1 MPAYLITS
9 PDGKRYKVNAP
20 EGASHEEALAYVR
33 DHHDSLTA
41 EEPQKEL
48 PTVNRFLNGVGGEV
62 LKAGSGIADLLPENA
77 AHKWLKEKSKS
88 GLDKATGAAGEVG
101 KFVGST
107 APYMA
112 LPGGG
117 IVKTALMSGAL
128 SGATTEGDVG
138 DRLSNA
144 GATTALT
151 AAGGALIPVGKKA
164 YDAVSPIFT
173 PQRNAVNK
181 IIAELSGDGVG
192 SLRMPTRSNAQP
204 DTMIGPATPVLFKN
218 EGAAPTAA
226 MLAHLDKTLP
236 DDARTA
242 LLKLEMNAR
251 LRSPEGFFNRDNAN
265 AKASY
270 DTLEKMAMPEQAAN
284 VAQDG
289 VNAITSP
296 MRDDAFNAALDNP
309 TYREHMLNYIKGK
322 ASEPGFRASK
332 GVPLINRAKEALML
346 ENKTPNPINTGVVSH
361 TVTGQE
367 SLAHPAD
374 LYTLKKELADSLN
387 LKTLS
392 PDELTNAAKSDRRT
406 AYEIMRNVDE
416 SLNESSGGKWGAY
429 NKEYAEKIAPV
440 AQGRAFQDI
449 IDKFALSKPI
459 YGTETP
465 QLTARA
471 LRKAVADETY
481 KNLGKKGY
489 VSTIDDGARSK
500 VDDVV
505 KTINA
510 IEQAKAGGMATSGS
524 QTVPFAMS
532 LAKSGLLNGTGGGL
546 PYKALQMAHAIGVTR
561 GARKI
566 DEAMLNPDKL
576 QPLIDA
582 YNKRMATP
590 QGQNTNIQD
599 VIRRLT
605 QKSIAGAQN
614 E

>member
-1 MPAYLITS
+1 MSEPLSYADWKAQKEKPLDY
-9 PDGKRYKVNAP
+9 
-20 EGASHEEALAYVR
+20 
-33 DHHDSLTA
+33 A
-41 EEPQKEL
+41 EWKATQKEL
-48 PTVNRFLNGVGGEV
+48 PPVNRFLSGVGGEV
-62 LKAGSGIADLLPENA
+62 LKAGSGLADLLPENA
-77 AHKWLKEKSKS
+77 AHQWLKEKSKA
-88 GLDKATGAAGEVG
+88 GLDKAQGAAGEIG
-101 KFVGST
+101 KFVGAT
-107 APYMA
+107 TPYMA

-117 IVKTALMSGAL
+117 IVKTALMSGGL
-128 SGATTEGDVG
+128 SGATTEGDIG

-151 AAGGALIPVGKKA
+151 AAGGALIPGVKKA

-192 SLRMPTRSNAQP
+192 ALHMPTRSNVQP

-218 EGAAPTAA
+218 EGATPTAA
-226 MLAHLDKTLP
+226 MLAHLDESLP

-270 DTLEKMAMPEQAAN
+270 ETLEKMALPEQAAN
-284 VAQDG
+284 TAQDA

-296 MRDDAFNAALDNP
+296 MREDAFNAALSNP
-309 TYREHMLNYIKGK
+309 TYQQKMLNYVVTK
-322 ASEPGFRASK
+322 ADEPGFRASK
-332 GVPLINRAKEALML
+332 GVPLINRAKAALIL
-346 ENKTPNPINTGVVSH
+346 DDAGNSA
-361 TVTGQE
+361 
-367 SLAHPAD
+367 AHPAD

-406 AYEIMRNVDE
+406 AYEIMRNVDD
-416 SLNESSGGKWGAY
+416 SLNDASGGKWDAY
-429 NKEYAEKIAPV
+429 NKKYAEKIQPV

-510 IEQAKAGGMATSGS
+510 IEQAKSGGMATSGS
-524 QTVPFAMS
+524 QTVPFAIS
-532 LAKSGLLNGTGGGL
+532 VAKSGLLNGTGGGI
-546 PYKALQMAHAIGVTR
+546 PYKALQIAHAIGVTR

-582 YNKRMATP
+582 YNKRLAAP
-590 QGQNTNIQD
+590 QGNSNIQEI
-599 VIRRLT
+599 IRQLT
-605 QKSIAGAQN
+605 QKSLAGAQN